1 MRIPFAKQ
9 AYSSRS
15 LPVMAQRCLNL
26 YPEFQSKDAKDTI
39 TLHSTPGLKLFVT
52 VGTGPI
58 QGTHKFKDLLYVVS
72 GTTLYS
78 VTSTGTVTS
87 IGICSTG
94 GRVIM
99 DNNGIDIVMVN
110 GIVGYEYSIAGGLK
124 QIVDINFFPAKTVTF
139 QDGYFIFERTGTGQ
153 FFLSGLYAVTFLG
166 TDFATAEG
174 SPDDLK
180 AVLSDTRE
188 LWLFGDNTIEVW
200 WNSGDANFPFERYQG
215 AYIEK
220 GCAAS
225 YSVAKMNNIVF
236 WLADD
241 LSVYMAIGF
250 KEQQISQPGIDFA
263 IGGYARV
270 DDAYGFTYIQEGHFF
285 YQLTFPSENATW
297 VFDISN
303 KLWHE
308 RGSDYPVKR
317 HRSNS
322 HTKAFKKHLVGDYQN
337 GNVYE
342 YDLDTYTDNGQ
353 PIIRDAVSP
362 PIYDEVDKI
371 FMSRMQV
378 DFESG
383 VGLIDGQ
390 GSDPQAMLR
399 WSDDGGK
406 TFKNEHWKSI
416 GKVGGYLDRVVW
428 RRLGGF
434 RQRIFWLRITDPVK
448 IAIISAYAK
457 IIGTSA
463 EK

>member
-1 MRIPFAKQ
+1 MKIPFAKQ

-39 TLHSTPGLKLFVT
+39 TLHGTPGLKLFAK
-52 VGTGPI
+52 VGSGPI
-58 QGTHKFKDLLYVVS
+58 EGTHKFKGLLYVVS
-72 GTTLYS
+72 GIQLYS
-78 VTSTGTVTS
+78 VNSSGAETY
-87 IGICSTG
+87 IGKCSTG
-94 GRVIM
+94 GRVSM
-99 DNNGIDIVMVN
+99 ADNGIDIVIVN
-110 GIVGYEYSIAGGLK
+110 GSVGYEYSLSGGLK

-180 AVLSDTRE
+180 GVISDTRE
-188 LWLFGDNTIEVW
+188 LWLFGDNTTEVW
-200 WNSGDANFPFERYQG
+200 WNSGDSNFPFERYQG

-225 YSVAKMNNIVF
+225 YSIAKMNNVVF

-263 IGGYARV
+263 IGSYSRV

-285 YQLTFPSENATW
+285 YQLTFPTANATW
-297 VFDISN
+297 VFDLSN

-308 RGSDYPVKR
+308 RASGYPFIRNRV
-317 HRSNS
+317 NS
-322 HTKAFKKHLVGDYQN
+322 YTKVFKKHIVGDFQN
-337 GNVYE
+337 SNLYE
-342 YDLDTYTDNGQ
+342 YDLNTYDDNGQ
-353 PIIRDAVSP
+353 PLIRDAVSP
-362 PIYDEVDKI
+362 PMNDEVDKI
-371 FMSRMQV
+371 FMPRMQI
-378 DFESG
+378 DIESG
-383 VGLIDGQ
+383 VGLVSGQ
-390 GSDPQAMLR
+390 GNDPQAMLR
-399 WSDDGGK
+399 WSDNGGR
-406 TFKNEHWKSI
+406 TWKNEHWNPM
-416 GKVGGYLDRVVW
+416 GKMGEYLYRVVW
-428 RRLGGF
+428 RRLGSF
-434 RQRIFWLRITDPVK
+434 RQRIFWLRISDPVK
-448 IAIISAYAK
+448 VSIITAYAK
-457 IIGTSA
+457 VVKTSA